1 MAWIY
6 KKPKK
11 QNKAFNTKKRQEVY
25 NTSLWRR
32 MRLAYLRDNPLCEIC
47 LMEGRTILGEHVH
60 HVRSFMDADTIEER
74 DQLAFDSNNLLT
86 VCHECHN
93 RLHNGDL
100 KGLKTKQ
107 AIQERIEQ
115 LKDKTNECIKPI

>member
-11 QNKAFNTKKRQEVY
+11 QRKTLNTEKRQEVY

-32 MRLAYLRDNPLCEIC
+32 MRLAKLRNNPLCEIC
-47 LMEGRTILGEHVH
+47 LLEGRTTLGEHIH
-60 HVRSFMDADTIEER
+60 HLRSFMEADTIEER
-74 DQLAFDSNNLLT
+74 DQLAYDSNNLLT
-86 VCHECHN
+86 VCTEDHN

-100 KGLKTKQ
+100 KGCKTKQ

-115 LKDKTNECIKPI
+115 FKDNQ